1 MACCA
6 DTSHD
11 ADEANAFVCGVR
23 LLIIICVW
31 KLFLLNKNGWSHK
44 FNWDKWMNIELTLG
58 FLRIKKLIHVVTFE
72 CWLWT
77 FCLRNNTKMGNK
89 TTKTIKNKLLPQQ
102 FYDMIK
108 RRGQHTTEIGVADVS
123 QCICQQKKEEEEEVF
138 ANIPGDMNKPDFTWA
153 RVFCM
158 TFSVRHSHWMSKQS
172 LCIIRIIVL
181 AFITSSSSWA

>member
-123 QCICQQKKEEEEEVF
+123 QCICQKKKKKKKKCLPTF
-138 ANIPGDMNKPDFTWA
+138 QATWINPISLE
-153 RVFCM
+153 RECFVWLFPYGIHIEC
-158 TFSVRHSHWMSKQS
+158 QS
-172 LCIIRIIVL
+172 SLY
-181 AFITSSSSWA
+181 A